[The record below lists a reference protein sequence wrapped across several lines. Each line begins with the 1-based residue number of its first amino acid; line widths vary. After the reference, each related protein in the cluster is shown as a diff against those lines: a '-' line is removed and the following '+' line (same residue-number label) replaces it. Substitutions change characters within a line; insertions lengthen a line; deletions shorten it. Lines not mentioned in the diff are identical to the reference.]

1 MAADTH
7 PAETPVRLG
16 PGRVLHPPAPGPRWA
31 YVLAGMISALLVG
44 LGHHHAS
51 EAKALSRETSPA
63 TVGLDADRVA
73 HPEFAA
79 LTR

>member
-7 PAETPVRLG
+7 PAETPVRIG

-31 YVLAGMISALLVG
+31 YALVGMISALLLG

-51 EAKALSRETSPA
+51 EAKALSPETSPS
-63 TVGLDADRVA
+63 TVGHTADRGA
-73 HPEFAA
+73 PPEFAA